1 MSQKEEEEL
10 LTMRKN
16 INALLNQDIP
26 FKKLSYIKIDKLDIT
41 TDNLIISIIFIFIWI
56 FIWFLFGFFN
66 FGSYSIILFILYICI
81 ELYNII
87 ESQNT
92 VEILNTFSTVRYN
105 DAISKGETFLCII
118 IIFYIFVFNMNLNSV
133 QEKNIYK
140 LLTVIIGFSCL
151 LLFKIKFKDNSR
163 NMRNLILIDKKIN
176 NQIIILFI
184 MCIYL
189 IFIYNKKI

>member
-1 MSQKEEEEL
+1 MSQKEEVEL
-10 LTMRKN
+10 LSMRKN
-16 INALLNQDIP
+16 INTILNKDIT
-26 FKKLSYIKIDKLDIT
+26 FKKLSYVKIDNIDIV
-41 TDNLIISIIFIFIWI
+41 TDNLIISIIFILIWT

-66 FGSYSIILFILYICI
+66 FGSYTIFFFILYICI

-87 ESQNT
+87 KSQTT
-92 VEILNTFSTVRYN
+92 VEVLNTFSNVRYN

-118 IIFYIFVFNMNLNSV
+118 IIFYIFIFNMNLNNE
-133 QEKNIYK
+133 QQRIIYK
-140 LLTVIIGFSCL
+140 LLSVIVGFSCI